1 MKYADFATFS
11 FHPVKPIT
19 TGEGGAIISKDKTID
34 QKLKL
39 LRTHGIYKNS
49 KKEWH
54 QDMKVFGYNYRIT
67 DFQCALEL
75 PVKKNQSIQYKKKKL
90 QIFIKKN

>member
-34 QKLKL
+34 QVK
-39 LRTHGIYKNS
+39 IIKNS
-49 KKEWH
+49 W
-54 QDMKVFGYNYRIT
+54 N
-67 DFQCALEL
+67 L
-75 PVKKNQSIQYKKKKL
+75 
-90 QIFIKKN
+90 